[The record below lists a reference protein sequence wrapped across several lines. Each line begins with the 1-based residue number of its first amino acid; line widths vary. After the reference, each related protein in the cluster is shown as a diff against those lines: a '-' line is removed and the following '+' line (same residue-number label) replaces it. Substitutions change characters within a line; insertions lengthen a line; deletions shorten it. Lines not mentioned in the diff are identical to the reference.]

1 MSETPVAGAAPRAQ
15 MNPPVFF
22 GAAFLIV
29 AIVLFGAVVPDV
41 AATVFSAV
49 QDTIVHFAG
58 WYYMLAV
65 AGFLVFAIGLAFS
78 SYGRIRLGPDDSAP
92 DYGHV
97 TWFAMLFSAGMGI
110 GLMFFG
116 VAEPLLHFS
125 SPPVGQ
131 GGTVEAARNA
141 MKITFFHWGL
151 HAWGIYAVIGLSL
164 AYFSFRHGLPLAL
177 RSALYPLIGERVHG
191 PIGHAVDI
199 FAVLGTMFGVAT
211 SLGLGVMQVNS
222 GLHYLFGVQQAT
234 WIQLILIAVI
244 TMMATASVVSGLDV
258 GIRRLS
264 ELNMILALVIL
275 AFVLV
280 TGPTLFLLQALVQN
294 IGAYLGSV
302 VQRTFTLF
310 AYRPSDWMGNWTLF
324 YWGWWM
330 AWSPFVGMFIARVSR
345 GRTIREFVTG
355 VLFVPAGFTF
365 MWMTFFGNTAIA
377 LDLGQ
382 AAGAPSGEVAQN
394 VPISLFRFF
403 DYLPLSTLA
412 SSLATI
418 LVVTFFVTSSDSAS
432 MVIDIIASGGVEDPP
447 VWQRIFW
454 ALTEGVVAA
463 VLLLAGGLTALQTAS
478 IAGALPF
485 SLVMIV
491 ACLGLLRGL
500 RMEGLRRQSLTF
512 PIPASRQVAGAAVP
526 WQQRLGAIISHPRR
540 ERAEAFLHDVVQPAL
555 EAVAAEIR
563 ERGLDTRVLSNG
575 QEVGLT
581 VFHGDEQEFLYAVR
595 LKAYET
601 PGFA

>member
-355 VLFVPAGFTF
+355 LAVPVLRLPAAVHAGVQP
-365 MWMTFFGNTAIA
+365 GDHPGGHLLRHLVGLRLHGDRHHRLGRGGGSAGLAAHLLGAHRGRGGRRAAAGGRPDGAADRLDRRRIA
-377 LDLGQ
+377 L
-382 AAGAPSGEVAQN
+382 
-394 VPISLFRFF
+394 
-403 DYLPLSTLA
+403 
-412 SSLATI
+412 
-418 LVVTFFVTSSDSAS
+418 
-432 MVIDIIASGGVEDPP
+432 
-447 VWQRIFW
+447 
-454 ALTEGVVAA
+454 
-463 VLLLAGGLTALQTAS
+463 
-478 IAGALPF
+478 
-485 SLVMIV
+485 
-491 ACLGLLRGL
+491 
-500 RMEGLRRQSLTF
+500 
-512 PIPASRQVAGAAVP
+512 
-526 WQQRLGAIISHPRR
+526 
-540 ERAEAFLHDVVQPAL
+540 
-555 EAVAAEIR
+555 
-563 ERGLDTRVLSNG
+563 
-575 QEVGLT
+575 
-581 VFHGDEQEFLYAVR
+581 
-595 LKAYET
+595 
-601 PGFA
+601 